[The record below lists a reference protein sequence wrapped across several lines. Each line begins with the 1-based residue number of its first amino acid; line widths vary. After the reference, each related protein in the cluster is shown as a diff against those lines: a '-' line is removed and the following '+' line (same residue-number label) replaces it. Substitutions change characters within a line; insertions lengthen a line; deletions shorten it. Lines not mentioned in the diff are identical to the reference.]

1 MITIKDVAREAGVSV
16 ATVSRVYSGRDP
28 VSEHTR
34 TRVCAVGARLGYAPH
49 GAAQSLITNRTRTIG
64 VLLPD
69 LHGEF
74 FSEVIRGIDQTARR
88 QGYHLLV
95 SSAHQDPAAMEAAL
109 RAMRGRVDGMIIMS
123 PDLAARSQLAS
134 LPVRFPIVLLNSADA
149 GRHAGSITI
158 ANFEGAYAMVQHLVA
173 LGHRRIAT
181 LCGTEGNLDAAER
194 LRGFRAALA
203 NAGIEPDPELELS
216 GDFDEHSGFAAARRM
231 LALDPL
237 PTAVFA
243 ANDSMAIGALS
254 ALRQAGL
261 RVPEDIAVSGF
272 DDIPMARYLDPP
284 LTSVHVDIST
294 LGERAAR
301 RLLDAM
307 RNPGEAARTDEV
319 LPAQLVVRVSCGA
332 PAAAARSL
340 SHAILTRK
348 EFDST
353 ARVSGSVGQLNGE
366 EAR

>member
-34 TRVCAVGARLGYAPH
+34 IRVCAVGARLGYAPH
-49 GAAQSLITNRTRTIG
+49 GAAQSLITNRTSTIG

-74 FSEVIRGIDQTARR
+74 FSEVIRGIDQTARVE
-88 QGYHLLV
+88 GYHLLL

-134 LPVRFPIVLLNSADA
+134 LPLRFPIVLLNNADA

-158 ANFEGAYAMVQHLVA
+158 ANFDGASAMVRHFVS
-173 LGHRRIAT
+173 LGHRRIAM

-194 LRGFRAALA
+194 RRGFRAALED
-203 NAGIEPDPELELS
+203 AGIEPCTAFELA
-216 GDFDEHSGFAAARRM
+216 GDFDEHSGFAAAERM

-243 ANDSMAIGALS
+243 ANDSMAIGALF
-254 ALRQAGL
+254 AFRRAGL
-261 RVPEDIAVSGF
+261 RVPDDIALAGF
-272 DDIPMARYLDPP
+272 DDIPSARYMDPP
-284 LTSVHVDIST
+284 LTSVHVDISA
-294 LGERAAR
+294 LGERATR
-301 RLLDAM
+301 RLLEAM
-307 RNPGEAARTDEV
+307 SRPGGEPSTDEV
-319 LPAQLVVRVSCGA
+319 LPAHLVVRASCGT
-332 PAAAARSL
+332 PASASFRT
-340 SHAILTRK
+340 SHAMLT
-348 EFDST
+348 
-353 ARVSGSVGQLNGE
+353 
-366 EAR
+366 

>member
-34 TRVCAVGARLGYAPH
+34 SRVCAVGARLGYAPH
-49 GAAQSLITNRTRTIG
+49 GAAQSLITNRTSTIG

-69 LHGEF
+69 LYGEF
-74 FSEVIRGIDQTARR
+74 FSEVIRGIDQTARLH
-88 QGYHLLV
+88 GYHVLV

-123 PDLAARSQLAS
+123 PDIATRSQLAA
-134 LPVRFPIVLLNSADA
+134 LPVRFPIVLLNSADP
-149 GRHAGSITI
+149 GRHSGSITI
-158 ANFEGAYAMVQHLVA
+158 ANFDGAYAMVRHLIA

-194 LRGFRAALA
+194 RRGFRAALDD
-203 NAGIEPDPELELS
+203 AGIEWDAELELS
-216 GDFDEHSGFAAARRM
+216 ADFDEHSGFAAAERL

-254 ALRQAGL
+254 AFRRAGL
-261 RVPEDIAVSGF
+261 RVPDDIAVAGF
-272 DDIPMARYLDPP
+272 DDIPTARYMDPP
-284 LTSVHVDIST
+284 LTSVHVDISA

-301 RLLDAM
+301 RLLTAM
-307 RNPGEAARTDEV
+307 MGPQDGVRSDEV
-319 LPAQLVVRVSCGA
+319 LPARLVVRASCGA
-332 PAAAARSL
+332 AAG
-340 SHAILTRK
+340 
-348 EFDST
+348 T
-353 ARVSGSVGQLNGE
+353 ARALPNVAVLT
-366 EAR
+366 

>member
-34 TRVCAVGARLGYAPH
+34 VRVCAVGARLGYAPH
-49 GAAQSLITNRTRTIG
+49 GAAQSLITNRTSTIG

-88 QGYHLLV
+88 HGYHLLV

-123 PDLAARSQLAS
+123 PDLAADSQLAS
-134 LPVRFPIVLLNSADA
+134 LPVRFPIVLLNSIDA

-158 ANFEGAYAMVQHLVA
+158 ANFDGAYAMVGHLVS
-173 LGHRRIAT
+173 LGHRRIAI

-194 LRGFRAALA
+194 LRGFRAALED
-203 NAGIEPDPELELS
+203 AGIAPDPRLEVC
-216 GDFDEHSGFAAARRM
+216 GDFDEHSGFAAAEQL

-237 PTAVFA
+237 PSAVFA

-254 ALRQAGL
+254 AFRQAGF
-261 RVPEDIAVSGF
+261 RVPADIALAGF
-272 DDIPMARYLDPP
+272 DDIPTARYLDPP
-284 LTSVHVDIST
+284 LTSVHVDISV
-294 LGERAAR
+294 LGERATC
-301 RLLDAM
+301 RLLEAM
-307 RNPGEAARTDEV
+307 SNPDRDIRSDEV
-319 LPAQLVVRVSCGA
+319 LPAHLVVRASCGA
-332 PAAAARSL
+332 PAAAALPL
-340 SHAILTRK
+340 SHAILT
-348 EFDST
+348 
-353 ARVSGSVGQLNGE
+353 
-366 EAR
+366 

>member
-16 ATVSRVYSGRDP
+16 ATVSRVYSGRDA

-49 GAAQSLITNRTRTIG
+49 GAAQSLITNRTSTIG

-88 QGYHLLV
+88 HGYHLLV
-95 SSAHQDPAAMEAAL
+95 SSAHQDPEAMEAAL
-109 RAMRGRVDGMIIMS
+109 RAMRGRVDGMIVMS
-123 PDLAARSQLAS
+123 PDLAAHTQLAG
-134 LPVRFPIVLLNSADA
+134 LPVRFPIVLLNSADD

-158 ANFEGAYAMVQHLVA
+158 ANFDGAYAMVRHLVS

-203 NAGIEPDPELELS
+203 DAGIEPDAELELG
-216 GDFDEHSGFAAARRM
+216 GDFDEHSGFAAAERV

-254 ALRQAGL
+254 AFRQAGL
-261 RVPEDIAVSGF
+261 RVPGDIAVAGF
-272 DDIPMARYLDPP
+272 DDIPTARYMDPP
-284 LTSVHVDIST
+284 LTSVHVDISA
-294 LGERAAR
+294 LGERATR
-301 RLLDAM
+301 RLLAAM
-307 RNPGEAARTDEV
+307 ADPGDDLRTDEV
-319 LPAQLVVRVSCGA
+319 LPAHLVVRASCGA
-332 PAAAARSL
+332 PTGTASRLPTAL
-340 SHAILTRK
+340 LT
-348 EFDST
+348 
-353 ARVSGSVGQLNGE
+353 
-366 EAR
+366 